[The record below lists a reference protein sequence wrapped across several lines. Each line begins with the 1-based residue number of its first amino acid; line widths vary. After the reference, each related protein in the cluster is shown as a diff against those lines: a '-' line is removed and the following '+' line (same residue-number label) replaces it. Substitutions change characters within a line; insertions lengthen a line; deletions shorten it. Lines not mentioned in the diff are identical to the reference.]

1 MLFPPMRFGVSIAL
15 SLAITTAVC
24 LCFASTRL
32 FGVVGL
38 FLLIALYPVASSVVL
53 VAAGIFYA
61 RFIWRK

>member
-1 MLFPPMRFGVSIAL
+1 MSIAL

-32 FGVVGL
+32 IGVLGL
-38 FLLIALYPVASSVVL
+38 FLCVALYPVASSVFL